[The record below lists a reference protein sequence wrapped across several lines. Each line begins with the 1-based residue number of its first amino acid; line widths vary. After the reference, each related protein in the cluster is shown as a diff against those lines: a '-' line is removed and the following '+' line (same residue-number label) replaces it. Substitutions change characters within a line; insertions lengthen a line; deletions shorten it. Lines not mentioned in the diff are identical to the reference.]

1 MNSSSLVDKYQPL
14 TIADF
19 IGIELSKK
27 ILNGLISSPRPC
39 GLLLIGPPG
48 SGKTSIGMAF
58 ADELPGS
65 LVHIS
70 AQKCDI
76 STLDDLRERFLRYPP
91 KGDYWIC
98 LIDEIDQATDKA
110 QLQLLSRLDGT
121 AALKPTFGGGFER
134 GEQPKIIWIMTCNGR
149 GETETEP
156 PTSLLPRFLSRCMMV
171 PCPAANQNEL
181 AQYLAKIWKLEG
193 GQATPKGYFEY
204 LADGIGVR
212 DALMRLETDLLAG
225 PSEVP
230 ERKPITEV
238 PKPEH
243 HIRIRRDKVAI
254 ARSNAALKAWATR
267 RKNSKAA

>member
-1 MNSSSLVDKYQPL
+1 MTDSLVDRYQP
-14 TIADF
+14 TRIDDF
-19 IGIELSKK
+19 IGLARPKA
-27 ILNGLISSPRPC
+27 ILKGLIANPRPSKF
-39 GLLLIGPPG
+39 LFIGPPG
-48 SGKTSIGMAF
+48 AGKTVLGLALAM
-58 ADELPGS
+58 ELPGS
-65 LVHIS
+65 LVHIP
-70 AQKCDI
+70 AQKCDVAMLD
-76 STLDDLRERFLRYPP
+76 TLRDRFEYTPP
-91 KGDYWIC
+91 VGKFWVC
-98 LIDEIDQATDKA
+98 LIDEADQMTEKA
-110 QLQLLSRLDGT
+110 QLQLLSRLDST
-121 AALKPTFGGGFER
+121 SALRPVFGGSFER
-134 GEQPKIIWIMTCNGR
+134 GSAPPIIWIFTCNGR
-149 GETETEP
+149 GETEIEP

-204 LADGIGVR
+204 MADGIGVR

-230 ERKPITEV
+230 ERKPIAEV